1 MTAQELTDP
10 RLGTLDT
17 AVSDWSTMHT
27 KLSTLATGGGGGTS
41 AKALETQANAA
52 DWKGENAT
60 VSKQFVTKIAAEF
73 QDVAGQAKSV
83 HGILRDASADFK
95 KHKEALQTVIDDVA
109 KRNILING
117 SGSAIVSVPSGAAA
131 GDGDIHTPTDEELAV
146 AERRVKKVLWEA
158 SETDRIAARALRAL
172 AKNKH
177 DFTGD
182 GPGGLKEADD
192 RQGKADA
199 DYWAKKAQETNPGEW
214 TDEEI
219 ARFNE
224 TLKNQRDNPGFSER
238 FATTLGGEG
247 TLQFWRDMAAPPG
260 GAVDGD
266 RAKTLAEVQDN
277 LSMTLATATQS
288 DSPQMD
294 TWKREV
300 IAAGDKPFPIQGLPM
315 GPNGYQVMSSLM
327 GKGKFDDEFLNDY
340 GESLPKYEREFPGD
354 PGVAWR
360 DTANLNYPPTD
371 EPNDPFAGFMEGL
384 GHNPEASLEFFNDST
399 TADGKEMDNWD
410 YLVAQGDDAREWPRG
425 EDDKALGHDAL
436 GHALE
441 SATIG
446 VPYDSDATP
455 PKHSAESAALVNRIV
470 EEYGK
475 NQDPEPG
482 QEPAPGQDED
492 KLKRLDGSPLSDSL
506 GNITAEYMRDVQDG
520 MNSGRP
526 IDTYGSNANLGTGG
540 LSAGALKD
548 FLAQVGKDPDAYGA
562 IINSQQAVTTELIN
576 GVYQDKAIFDEL
588 SPEIS
593 NRVLPG
599 SEITGIMAESRTQA
613 VYDDEIASDAAFNE
627 GLSTADKWA
636 DRAIDMGLS
645 KLPVAG
651 DAAGIVI
658 EDIKEAVVDHYTRD
672 SSVEAGQERSDF
684 LEDQRAKSADAVYDA
699 TYQAAIAAGVDQ
711 ENASSQADTAA
722 RHVKEG
728 YGLGRQRAGS

>member
-1 MTAQELTDP
+1 MAAEMMTAQELTDL

-17 AVSDWSTMHT
+17 AVSDWEKMHG
-27 KLSTLATGGGGGTS
+27 KLDTLATGGGGGVS
-41 AKALETQANAA
+41 AKALETQAKAA
-52 DWKGENAT
+52 DWSGANAT
-60 VSKQFVTKIAAEF
+60 ISKEFVTKIAVEF

-83 HGILRDASADFK
+83 LGILRDASAAFK
-95 KHKEALQTVIDDVA
+95 KHKTALRTIIDDLA
-109 KRNILING
+109 KHHIYINDKG
-117 SGSAIVSVPSGAAA
+117 GAIASVPSGAAA
-131 GDGDIHTPTDEELAV
+131 GKGDIPTPTDEELAV
-146 AERRVKKVLWEA
+146 AERRVKRVLWEA

-199 DYWAKKAQETNPGEW
+199 DYWAKKAQESNPGEW
-214 TDEEI
+214 SDAEI

-224 TLKNQRDNPGFSER
+224 TLKDQRDNPGFSER

-260 GAVDGD
+260 GAVEGD

-288 DSPQMD
+288 ESPAMD

-327 GKGKFDDEFLNDY
+327 DKGKFDDEFLNDY
-340 GESLPKYEREFPGD
+340 GDSLLKYEREYPGD
-354 PGVAWR
+354 PEVAWR

-371 EPNDPFAGFMEGL
+371 EPNDPFVGFMEGL
-384 GHNPEASLEFFNDST
+384 GHNPEASLDFFNDST

-410 YLVAQGDDAREWPRG
+410 YLVAKGDDARAWPPG
-425 EDDKALGHDAL
+425 EDGKPLGHDAL

-446 VPYDSDATP
+446 VPHDSDATP
-455 PKHSAESAALVNRIV
+455 PKHSAGSAELVNRIV
-470 EEYGK
+470 GEYGK
-475 NQDPEPG
+475 NHDV
-482 QEPAPGQDED
+482 
-492 KLKRLDGSPLSDSL
+492 LKDSPLSDSL

-526 IDTYGSNANLGTGG
+526 IDTYGSNANLGSGD
-540 LSAGALKD
+540 LPDGALKD
-548 FLAQVGKDPDAYGA
+548 FLAGVGKDPDAYGA

-576 GVYQDKAIFDEL
+576 DVYQDKAKFDEV
-588 SPEIS
+588 SVEVG
-593 NRVLPG
+593 NRVTPG
-599 SEITGIMAESRTQA
+599 AEIAGIMAESRTQA
-613 VYDDEIASDAAFNE
+613 VYDDKIAADAEFNE
-627 GLSTADKWA
+627 SLATTDKWA

-645 KLPVAG
+645 RFPVAG
-651 DAAGIVI
+651 DAAGMII
-658 EDIKEAVVDHYTRD
+658 GDIKEVVVDHYTRD
-672 SSVEAGQERSDF
+672 SSDEAGQERSDF
-684 LEDQRAKSADAVYDA
+684 LERQRANSADAIYDA
-699 TYQAAIAAGVDQ
+699 TYQRAIAAGVDH
-711 ENASSQADTAA
+711 ENASSQADAAA

-728 YGLGRQRAGS
+728 YAMGRQRAGS

>member
-1 MTAQELTDP
+1 M
-10 RLGTLDT
+10 
-17 AVSDWSTMHT
+17 
-27 KLSTLATGGGGGTS
+27 
-41 AKALETQANAA
+41 
-52 DWKGENAT
+52 
-60 VSKQFVTKIAAEF
+60 
-73 QDVAGQAKSV
+73 
-83 HGILRDASADFK
+83 
-95 KHKEALQTVIDDVA
+95 
-109 KRNILING
+109 
-117 SGSAIVSVPSGAAA
+117 
-131 GDGDIHTPTDEELAV
+131 
-146 AERRVKKVLWEA
+146 AERRVKRVLWEA

-199 DYWAKKAQETNPGEW
+199 DYWAKKAQESNPGEW
-214 TDEEI
+214 SDEDI

-224 TLKNQRDNPGFSER
+224 TLKDQRDNPGFSER

-260 GAVDGD
+260 GAVEGD

-288 DSPQMD
+288 ESPAMD
-294 TWKREV
+294 TWKRDV

-340 GESLPKYEREFPGD
+340 GDSLVKYEREYPGD
-354 PGVAWR
+354 PDVAWR

-410 YLVAQGDDAREWPRG
+410 YLVAKGDDAREWPLG

-455 PKHSAESAALVNRIV
+455 PKHSAGSAELVNRIV
-470 EEYGK
+470 SEYGE
-475 NQDPEPG
+475 NHDR
-482 QEPAPGQDED
+482 
-492 KLKRLDGSPLSDSL
+492 LKGSPLSDSL
-506 GNITAEYMRDVQDG
+506 GNVTAEYMRDVQDG
-520 MNSGRP
+520 FNSKR
-526 IDTYGSNANLGTGG
+526 DFSTHGSNANLSYPDLEKGR
-540 LSAGALKD
+540 LKD
-548 FLAQVGKDPDAYGA
+548 FLAGVGTDPDAYGA
-562 IINSQQAVTTELIN
+562 IINAQQAVTTELIN
-576 GVYQDKAIFDEL
+576 EGYHKKATYEDFSAEL
-588 SPEIS
+588 E
-593 NRVLPG
+593 NRVSPG
-599 SEITGIMAESRTQA
+599 GQIAGIMAESRTQA
-613 VYDDEIASDAAFNE
+613 VYDDKIAADAEFNE
-627 GLSTADKWA
+627 SLATTDKWA

-645 KLPVAG
+645 RFPVAG
-651 DAAGIVI
+651 DAAGMII
-658 EDIKEAVVDHYTRD
+658 GDIKEAVVDHYTRD
-672 SSVEAGQERSDF
+672 SSDEAGQDRSDF
-684 LEDQRAKSADAVYDA
+684 LESQQGASADAMYDA
-699 TYQAAIAAGVDQ
+699 TYQAAHEAGVDP
-711 ENASSQADTAA
+711 ENARSQANTAA
-722 RHVKEG
+722 RQVQEG
-728 YGLGRQRAGS
+728 YAVGRQRAGS